1 MITEHR
7 NFVLINVY
15 APNAGDSLQRPRLE
29 FKMRWFDALRQK
41 ITALTMKG
49 KQVVLVGDLNIP
61 RSRSDVSMELAW
73 DGLYTIEVRMQ
84 SPCKLHLDDQNNTLD
99 AMACEAHMLCAAVA
113 GYLSSVS
120 SLIRLIFSPSP
131 SAVRPLPCWCASP
144 QSRRVGPDRI
154 SGTGHFFRS
163 ADPSDSPHTAP

>member
-41 ITALTMKG
+41 INALTMKG

-73 DGLYTIEVRMQ
+73 DGLYTIEVCM
-84 SPCKLHLDDQNNTLD
+84 
-99 AMACEAHMLCAAVA
+99 
-113 GYLSSVS
+113 Y
-120 SLIRLIFSPSP
+120 
-131 SAVRPLPCWCASP
+131 
-144 QSRRVGPDRI
+144 
-154 SGTGHFFRS
+154 
-163 ADPSDSPHTAP
+163 ADPMQTSPGRQI